1 MKTAMVEIS
10 RKIVFSLSHLSYTF
24 PLHIMS
30 NGEVRCS
37 QSANFFNTIKK
48 QKERKAAEIR
58 TRQNEETPAILN
70 NQKVNSTLNKLKS
83 FSISRMEE
91 IVKIY
96 DKIME
101 MNKVKRVNCE
111 RMLKPSLKRKN
122 LSKLKK

>member
-1 MKTAMVEIS
+1 
-10 RKIVFSLSHLSYTF
+10 
-24 PLHIMS
+24 
-30 NGEVRCS
+30 
-37 QSANFFNTIKK
+37 
-48 QKERKAAEIR
+48 
-58 TRQNEETPAILN
+58 
-70 NQKVNSTLNKLKS
+70 
-83 FSISRMEE
+83 MEE

>member
-1 MKTAMVEIS
+1 
-10 RKIVFSLSHLSYTF
+10 
-24 PLHIMS
+24 MS

-37 QSANFFNTIKK
+37 QSANFFNTFKK
-48 QKERKAAEIR
+48 QKEIKAAEIR
-58 TRQNEETPAILN
+58 TWQNEETPAILN